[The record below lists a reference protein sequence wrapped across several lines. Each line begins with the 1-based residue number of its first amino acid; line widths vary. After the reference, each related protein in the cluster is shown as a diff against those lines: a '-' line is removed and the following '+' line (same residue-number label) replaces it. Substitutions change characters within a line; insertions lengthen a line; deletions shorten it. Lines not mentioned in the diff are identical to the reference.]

1 MTLEKILETKL
12 NIIPSEEGSVMHA
25 LKFSDKGYFG
35 FKEIYFSTVKKDSIK
50 AWKRHKEMTLNLVVP
65 VGSIRFVFAENN
77 NETNSYDFQQFVLN
91 KENYS
96 RLTVPSNIWFG
107 FQGLDEGL
115 NLVANIA
122 NMTHDPSEI
131 ERLDLN
137 RIKYDWNKI

>member
-1 MTLEKILETKL
+1 MTLEKILETQL
-12 NIIPSEEGSVMHA
+12 NIIPSEDGSVMHA
-25 LKFSDKGYFG
+25 LKFSDNGYFG

-50 AWKRHKEMTLNLVVP
+50 AWKRHKKMILNLVVP
-65 VGSIRFVFAENN
+65 AGSIRLVFAENN
-77 NETNSYDFQQFVLN
+77 HKTNSYHFHQYVLN
-91 KENYS
+91 SENYS

-122 NMTHDPSEI
+122 NMTHDPNEI

-137 RIKYDWNKI
+137 SIKYDWNKI